1 MYSKSLKTTS
11 LIILTSLTLSA
22 CSWLKQPAAPVEES
36 RPTALPSG
44 SVGQTTEPSTTGQ
57 NTGAVSTT
65 PKGPYIPST
74 AAVDPNASMH
84 IVAAGDTLY
93 NIAKRYG
100 VKQDDIIAWN
110 NMPDITVK
118 LGQSLHVKS
127 PTGATTSTTVAGTS
141 PTVVK
146 QPPAVKDDTPT
157 GTGNVNWG
165 RPTTGAV
172 ITQYTEAN
180 KGVDIAGTKGQAI
193 VAAADGKVV
202 YSGNKLSGYGN
213 LLIIQHN
220 KTFLS
225 AYAHNQTLLVKE
237 GDNVKKGQKI
247 AEMGNSDADRVKL
260 HFEIR
265 QLGKPVNP
273 TKFITF

>member
-1 MYSKSLKTTS
+1 MYAKSLKVS
-11 LIILTSLTLSA
+11 SFIILTSLTLSA
-22 CSWLKQPAAPVEES
+22 CSWLQQPSAPVEQS
-36 RPTALPSG
+36 SPTALPSG
-44 SVGQTTEPSTTGQ
+44 SIGTTEPSSNNAGTT
-57 NTGAVSTT
+57 TSTT
-65 PKGPYIPST
+65 TAPKGPYIPST
-74 AAVDPNASMH
+74 AAVDPNASVH

-93 NIAKRYG
+93 NIGKRYG

-118 LGQSLHVKS
+118 LGQSLYVKS
-127 PTGATTSTTVAGTS
+127 PTGGTTSTVVTS
-141 PTVVK
+141 TPTTTTKPPVV
-146 QPPAVKDDTPT
+146 VKDDTPV
-157 GTGNVNWG
+157 GTGNVSWG
-165 RPTTGAV
+165 RPTAGTV

-180 KGVDIAGTKGQAI
+180 KGIDIAGTKGQAV

-225 AYAHNQTLLVKE
+225 AYAHNQTLLAKE

-247 AEMGNSDADRVKL
+247 AEMGNSDTDKVKL

-273 TKFITF
+273 TKFINF

>member
-1 MYSKSLKTTS
+1 MHTKSLKTAS
-11 LIILTSLTLSA
+11 LIILTLLTLSS
-22 CSWLKQPAAPVEES
+22 CSWLKQPPAPIEQS
-36 RPTALPSG
+36 SPTALPSG
-44 SVGQTTEPSTTGQ
+44 SAREVDSPTGSASTGVVTTAP
-57 NTGAVSTT
+57 N
-65 PKGPYIPST
+65 GPYIASSAP
-74 AAVDPNASMH
+74 VDMNARVH

-93 NIAKRYG
+93 NIARRYG
-100 VKQDDIIAWN
+100 IKQDDIIAWN
-110 NMPDITVK
+110 HMPDITVK
-118 LGQSLHVKS
+118 LGQSLFVK
-127 PTGATTSTTVAGTS
+127 PPQAGATATAVAPAGTI
-141 PTVVK
+141 VAVK
-146 QPPAVKDDTPT
+146 PPIAKDDTPI

-165 RPTTGAV
+165 RPTSGSI

-180 KGVDIAGTKGQAI
+180 KGVDIAGSKGQPV

-247 AEMGNSDADRVKL
+247 AEMGNSDTDKVKL

-273 TKFITF
+273 TKFIKF

>member
-1 MYSKSLKTTS
+1 MQLKSLKTTS
-11 LIILTSLTLSA
+11 LIIFASLTLSA
-22 CSWLKQPAAPVEES
+22 CSWLQQPAAPVEES

-44 SVGQTTEPSTTGQ
+44 SIGQTVEPSSVNQ
-57 NTGAVSTT
+57 NVVSAT
-65 PKGPYIPST
+65 PTGPYIPST
-74 AAVDPNASMH
+74 AVVDPNASMH

-118 LGQSLHVKS
+118 LGQSLYVKS
-127 PTGATTSTTVAGTS
+127 PTGMTTTVATTS

-146 QPPAVKDDTPT
+146 QPPAVKDDTPI

-165 RPTTGAV
+165 RPTIGAV

-180 KGVDIAGTKGQAI
+180 KGVDIGGTKGQAI
-193 VAAADGKVV
+193 VAAAAGKVV

-247 AEMGNSDADRVKL
+247 AEMGDSDAARVKL

-273 TKFITF
+273 TKFINF